1 MERINW
7 LQRRQESYATMYNFL
22 LLPWG
27 TKARGRYIYGE
38 ESLEC
43 VLGVTRLMISE
54 EEKGTELIVEVIW
67 THVKYFARVIYACS
81 MMLERELT

>member
-22 LLPWG
+22 LLPRG

-54 EEKGTELIVEVIW
+54 EIDCRGNVDPCKVFCKSDI
-67 THVKYFARVIYACS
+67 C
-81 MMLERELT
+81 M